1 MIVADGFFED
11 PEAVRNYVSRLEFS
25 REGFY
30 PGRSV
35 VVPDASYFCAKVSE
49 LLGATFW
56 LAHPEYAAFRLA
68 LDGEELQV
76 GVHSDDFRQTDGLGV
91 HGQTHWSVVV
101 NLSRPGLPES
111 NSDALAFYYDRKLQR
126 STLMEHEPEARSGGR
141 NGPVLDT
148 ERYSQLALV
157 PWRSNRCVVFASHSL
172 HSQVGKVGYGSS
184 FEDGRLVLVMF
195 GYTGAKP

>member
-1 MIVADGFFED
+1 MILADNFLED
-11 PEAVRNYVSRLEFS
+11 PEAVRQYVSRLEFS

-49 LLGATFW
+49 LLGQRFW

-68 LDGEELQV
+68 LDGEELKV
-76 GVHSDDFRQTDGLGV
+76 GVHSDDFRQTDQLGV

-101 NLSRPGLPES
+101 NLSRPGLPEA
-111 NSDALAFYYDRKLQR
+111 NSDSLAFYYDRELQR
-126 STLMEHEPEARSGGR
+126 STLMEHEPAARSGGR

-148 ERYSQLALV
+148 ERYSELALV

-172 HSQVGKVGYGSS
+172 HAQVGKVGYGSS
-184 FEDGRLVLVMF
+184 IDDGRLSLVMF
-195 GYTGAKP
+195 GYTGVQP